1 MLPHAIVG
9 VDILHCPVFL
19 EAWSFSSNSPN
30 QTILILS
37 IVLSLVLLLALFT
50 SLSMFA
56 IFKFRLFPRFRAWFQ
71 NEPYEDIVINDQNNQ
86 REMTNI
92 SEDNSQEI
100 RAAAEQQLP
109 SIQELTERGKNPGQT
124 STVSMANLRQF
135 LVML

>member
-1 MLPHAIVG
+1 MYTPWPGCDWNVFVYSYMLEELKRAGIILALHLLPHAIVG

-56 IFKFRLFPRFRAWFQ
+56 IFKFPLFPQFWEWFQ
-71 NEPYEDIVINDQNNQ
+71 NQP
-86 REMTNI
+86 
-92 SEDNSQEI
+92 
-100 RAAAEQQLP
+100 
-109 SIQELTERGKNPGQT
+109 
-124 STVSMANLRQF
+124 
-135 LVML
+135 